1 MNPRQMKKAMKKMGI
16 TTEEIDGVEEV
27 IIRTDSKE
35 YVISGADVTMM
46 DIQGQKTYQ
55 VVGET
60 EIRDRAE
67 DRGRGPSV
75 PEEDIQLVVEQTDCS
90 REQAIEALEECDGQL
105 AEAILKLMSS

>member
-1 MNPRQMKKAMKKMGI
+1 MNPRQMKRAMKKMGI
-16 TTEEIDGVEEV
+16 TTEDIQGVEEV

-60 EIRDRAE
+60 EIRDRTE
-67 DRGRGPSV
+67 ERDTGPSV
-75 PEEDIQLVVEQTDCS
+75 PDEDIQLVVEQTGCS
-90 REQAIEALEECDGQL
+90 RERAMEALEECDGQP